1 MASIIAKKEKTYR
14 TPIYA
19 VFFILFGA
27 TLLAISIKEINT
39 YSYKNNN
46 YIRTEAKVIKHT
58 YKNGKVDSSI
68 LEYVVGEDHYT
79 TSSNNRLDCI
89 KSYGSVVNIKYNPN
103 NPEEIVFSDRSI
115 NIVLPITALVILSTG
130 LSITIVMLS
139 DSIRRIKKV
148 SRVITSKTN
157 QLKENNTNITT
168 KNYVGL
174 NDIINKDYNNIN
186 NSNSNSNSNSN
197 NNSNN
202 DNNSNNGNTTI
213 NSNSN
218 VNDNIVNT
226 DNSSSIS
233 ISNVIVETDN
243 EEQVHKEEIVNV
255 PFISN
260 DTDNQRIIYRKHDN
274 ASDNIDYM
282 KFISDVNAAQDT
294 LNFIPNVDVLKE
306 KKQ

>member
-27 TLLAISIKEINT
+27 TLLTISIKQINT

-46 YIRTEAKVIKHT
+46 YIGTEARVIKHT

-68 LEYVVGEDHYT
+68 LEYVVGEDYYT
-79 TSSNNRLDCI
+79 TSSNNKLDCI

-103 NPEEIVFSDRSI
+103 NPEEIIFSDRSI
-115 NIVLPITALVILSTG
+115 NIVLPIMAIVILSTG

-139 DSIRRIKKV
+139 DNIRRIKRV
-148 SRVITSKTN
+148 SRIIASKTN
-157 QLKENNTNITT
+157 QAKENNTNTIT

-174 NDIINKDYNNIN
+174 NDMINKDYNN
-186 NSNSNSNSNSN
+186 SN
-197 NNSNN
+197 NNNN
-202 DNNSNNGNTTI
+202 NNINNNINNGNTTI
-213 NSNSN
+213 ISNNNGNSNIN
-218 VNDNIVNT
+218 INDNIVST
-226 DNSSSIS
+226 DNSSSTS
-233 ISNVIVETDN
+233 ISNVVVETDN
-243 EEQVHKEEIVNV
+243 EEQVQKEKIVDV

-260 DTDNQRIIYRKHDN
+260 DTSNQRMVHHKNDN
-274 ASDNIDYM
+274 ANDSIDYM
-282 KFISDVNAAQDT
+282 EFISDVNAAQDT

-306 KKQ
+306 KDNN